1 MWLISIPLQIAALT
15 NNSEENAYWVIGGLV
30 WIAGFY
36 FQAVGDAQLKQFSK
50 IKKPGEIIQS
60 GLWKYSR
67 HPNYLGEILMW
78 WGIGIIVFPLP
89 LGWLGLLGPLTITW
103 LLMAV
108 SGVPMLEKK
117 YRNHTAYQQYKL
129 QTPALFPN
137 LWKIIAKKK

>member
-1 MWLISIPLQIAALT
+1 
-15 NNSEENAYWVIGGLV
+15 
-30 WIAGFY
+30 
-36 FQAVGDAQLKQFSK
+36 
-50 IKKPGEIIQS
+50 
-60 GLWKYSR
+60 
-67 HPNYLGEILMW
+67 MW

-137 LWKIIAKKK
+137 IWKIIAKKK